1 MNTEG
6 KVVMKFYGQAKRFA
20 IKPLFTASLL
30 LLALAFN
37 ANGAAAVDDYS
48 VAPASLDFGSV
59 PKTQSKSLTFK
70 VDSKKIADYTVTVT
84 APFTVSP
91 ASGHIGVVGIADTIT
106 VTLPANVSPG
116 TRTGTLTVEFR
127 PKFPL
132 GNTIKV
138 KETVAL
144 AATITDPNAPTGF
157 DLSTTLQSGT
167 DGTTTSLRHAELK
180 VFAKVQGGGL
190 AAFKTRMLVSVDGA
204 PEIEVYNGLIVYAPG
219 GGQMFVLVH
228 DIPLAAHTIKFRIIT
243 DPDNTSVEV
252 DENNN
257 TQTLTKTFN

>member
-1 MNTEG
+1 MNLNSYAR
-6 KVVMKFYGQAKRFA
+6 MFA
-20 IKPLFTASLL
+20 LKPLFMCL
-30 LLALAFN
+30 LLAMGLAFN
-37 ANGAAAVDDYS
+37 PKCLAAAEDFS

-70 VDSKKIADYTVTVT
+70 ADAKKIADYTVTVT

-91 ASGHIGVVGIADTIT
+91 ASGHIGIIGVADTIT

-116 TRTGTLTVEFR
+116 TKSGTLTVEFR

-132 GNTIKV
+132 GNDIKV
-138 KETVAL
+138 KRTVAL
-144 AATITDPNAPTGF
+144 GATVTDPNAPSGF
-157 DLSTTLQSGT
+157 DLTTTLQNGT

-180 VFAKVQGGGL
+180 IFAKVQGGST

-204 PEIEVYNGLIVYAPG
+204 AEIEVYNGLIVYAPG
-219 GGQMFVLVH
+219 GGQMFTLVH

-252 DENNN
+252 NENNN

>member
-1 MNTEG
+1 
-6 KVVMKFYGQAKRFA
+6 MKYAPAKMFA
-20 IKPLFTASLL
+20 FKFLFVGLL
-30 LLALAFN
+30 WVAAPAFIQN
-37 ANGAAAVDDYS
+37 VSADVDDFS

-59 PKTQSKSLTFK
+59 PKTQSKSLSFK
-70 VDSKKIADYTVTVT
+70 VDSKKVADYSVTAT

-91 ASGHIGVVGIADTIT
+91 GSGHIGVIGIADTIT
-106 VTLPANVSPG
+106 VTLPANVAAGSKS
-116 TRTGTLTVEFR
+116 GTLTVEFR

-132 GNTIKV
+132 GNDIKV
-138 KETVAL
+138 KRTIALGATV
-144 AATITDPNAPTGF
+144 TDPNAPVGF
-157 DLSTTLQSGT
+157 DLSTTLQNGT

-180 VFAKVQGGGL
+180 IFAKVQAGNL

-219 GGQMFVLVH
+219 AGQMFTLVH
-228 DIPLAAHTIKFRIIT
+228 DIPLSAHTIKFRIIT
-243 DPDNTSVEV
+243 DPDNTSSEV